1 MTKEQ
6 KIEAVRMRLDG
17 MSLEEIGKKMGCSRQ
32 NVSLMLKSLSSGGV
46 GKRGAPLKVEAWA
59 RPALAVWLNSHRM
72 TIPELAWELGIKSS
86 TLRTWFR
93 TGGRVPYYRNGV
105 LADISEATGIPT
117 VDLLR
122 KRGEA

>member
-6 KIEAVRMRLDG
+6 KIEVVRMRLDG
-17 MSLEEIGKKMGCSRQ
+17 MTLEEIGKEMGCTRQ

-59 RPALAVWLNSHRM
+59 RPAIAVWFNEHHM
-72 TIPELAWELGIKSS
+72 TIPELAWEIGIKPS
-86 TLRTWFR
+86 TIRGWFR
-93 TGGRVPYYRNGV
+93 TGSKVPYYRNGA
-105 LADISEATGIPT
+105 LMDISEATGIP
-117 VDLLR
+117 VADLLK